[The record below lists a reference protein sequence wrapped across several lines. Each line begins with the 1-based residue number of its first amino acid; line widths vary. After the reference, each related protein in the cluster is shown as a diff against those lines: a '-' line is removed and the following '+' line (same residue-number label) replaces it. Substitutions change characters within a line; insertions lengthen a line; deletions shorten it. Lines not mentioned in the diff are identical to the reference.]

1 MLVAYLFWTPEGGY
15 VVIEFP
21 CPICG
26 YDGPHSLVESYPD
39 REVLTCGDWDCGTEF
54 EVEIERES

>member
-1 MLVAYLFWTPEGGY
+1 MDIT
-15 VVIEFP
+15 

-26 YDGPHSLVESYPD
+26 DEGPHILVESYPD

-54 EVEIERES
+54 EVEIERKS